1 MTKGVRARPRRAVW
15 YLSLFEAGPPWVAVH
30 DPWVRGRGVL
40 GRGPGG
46 DVPDEEAVVARAGE
60 SRARDLHVEWLACDL
75 RLQVACVTC
84 ACEWRVV
91 SCVCAWLVATCACV
105 IRGERV
111 PAMQVH
117 ACKDP
122 ADDDSKAVVRARC
135 VTCVAGVH
143 ALVCHAHA
151 SCT

>member
-1 MTKGVRARPRRAVW
+1 MQYTIRGSVDEAFSVAGQAETYPTKKLWLHGQA
-15 YLSLFEAGPPWVAVH
+15 
-30 DPWVRGRGVL
+30 
-40 GRGPGG
+40 
-46 DVPDEEAVVARAGE
+46 

-91 SCVCAWLVATCACV
+91 SCVCAWRVATCACV